1 MGRCDCCPVDKA
13 GTFWTRGH
21 RSHGAGRSVIAA
33 NHGGLCEIV
42 VDGVTGSFVA
52 PSSQEELAGAIQ
64 KYIED
69 SPRALTEGNAGRKR
83 FLAEFEE
90 SHYKLK
96 IADIIARLSGETAG

>member
-1 MGRCDCCPVDKA
+1 VIVVPSTKPEPFGLVAIEAMA
-13 GTFWTRGH
+13 
-21 RSHGAGRSVIAA
+21 AGRSVIAA